1 MEIQWEF
8 DRDTMEIQWGFD
20 GGEVVLRGQRAE
32 SGERR
37 AE

>member
-20 GGEVVLRGQRAE
+20 GGEVVLGGQRAE
-32 SGERR
+32 GGERS
-37 AE
+37 E

>member
-20 GGEVVLRGQRAE
+20 GGEVVLGGQRAE
-32 SGERR
+32 RGASDVG
-37 AE
+37 